1 MVLQTTPDPAVLQ
14 TAKKV
19 VLKLGKEKNRKK
31 RCFKQEV
38 DNELSCAARDIVYN
52 WLKKNSCLDEEKL

>member
-1 MVLQTTPDPAVLQ
+1 MLLQSTPDPTLLQ

-19 VLKLGKEKNRKK
+19 IIKLGKEKNRKK

-38 DNELSCAARDIVYN
+38 DSELSCASRDIVYN
-52 WLKKNSCLDEEKL
+52 WLKKNNYLDE